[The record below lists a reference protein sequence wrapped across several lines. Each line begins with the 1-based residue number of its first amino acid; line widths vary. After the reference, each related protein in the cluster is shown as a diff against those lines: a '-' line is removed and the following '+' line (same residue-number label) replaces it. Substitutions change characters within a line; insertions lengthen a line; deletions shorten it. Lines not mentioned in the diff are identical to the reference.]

1 MAKRILVVEDD
12 YSILCLLTDLLN
24 EEGYEVVGLNFTP
37 SIVESV
43 LTHTPDLVMLDF
55 LLAGV
60 NGGELCQELKGNT
73 ATASLPVVLLS
84 GYPRFVQTFG
94 SYGSDGFI
102 AKPFDVN
109 ALIHMVESCLSDRT
123 ELV

>member
-55 LLAGV
+55 LLPGV
-60 NGGELCQELKGNT
+60 NGGELCQELKGNVT
-73 ATASLPVVLLS
+73 TASLPVVLLS
-84 GYPRFVQTFG
+84 GYPHFVQSFG

-102 AKPFDVN
+102 AKPFDIH
-109 ALIHMVESCLSDRT
+109 ALIHMVESCLLNRA